1 MGEVDVHHVLLLQPQ
16 PHVELEI
23 EISGEGFGFRV
34 QNLRFRD
41 YGSGCRL

>member
-34 QNLRFRD
+34 QNLGFRD